1 MSSNEKKLNIKDAIN
16 LSSYPLNIRR
26 DFVEF
31 LENTYGS
38 QKHKLYLF
46 SRNETAPKL
55 FLLQMQ
61 IPAKFNNQSYDISLL
76 VYFPLNFPEIEP
88 EIFFEKIGKVKIN
101 PNCTFYIDEDT
112 LKINYSL
119 FFSWEK
125 SLDSFKSLIAE
136 LYNQFNIAFP
146 VFNLSDKH
154 NFDTDKGSDQSD
166 CVLKKNLC
174 KEIELIKPSKDQK
187 KTLPN
192 APNNI
197 YQNNNNNP
205 NNNYNNYNKDM
216 NNKMNNMNNE
226 MNNMNLNNNNNNKV
240 NIYGRKMNN
249 NDNNMNNNYNKMNN
263 NNYNMN
269 NNNNNNNMNNFR
281 NNDFNNYNRNMNNNN
296 NNINPFN
303 NNMNNNNNNN
313 FLQRNLTFKNN
324 NNYGNNQMM
333 NMNQN
338 NNPPVFDENKA
349 KAALIVLLKNNLSQ
363 KINNAIQPIT
373 SSYLKLE
380 KIKENIIKKINDYNK
395 VESKENAIRQT
406 INTLHKEMDFTITS
420 PKGIDRPDLNNLES
434 VLIISNKD
442 FYLRLAKEKAIEEY
456 ILVVK
461 KSYEKQNIDF
471 NTALN
476 LIRTNSRNIFFLKYK
491 NANPFGY

>member
-1 MSSNEKKLNIKDAIN
+1 MSSKLKIKDAIN
-16 LSSYPLNIRR
+16 MCNYPINIKR

-31 LENTYGS
+31 LETTYGS

-46 SRNETAPKL
+46 ARNETAPKL
-55 FLLQMQ
+55 FLLQLQ

-125 SLDSFKSLIAE
+125 NINSFKVLIAE

-154 NFDTDKGSDQSD
+154 LETDKGSDQSD

-174 KEIELIKPSKDQK
+174 KEIELIKPSNESKQNI
-187 KTLPN
+187 PN
-192 APNNI
+192 YYQNNN
-197 YQNNNNNP
+197 QNNNNNNQNNNYNNNQ
-205 NNNYNNYNKDM
+205 NNNYNNYNKDF
-216 NNKMNNMNNE
+216 NNNINNLNND
-226 MNNMNLNNNNNNKV
+226 MNNMNLNNNNNMTNL
-240 NIYGRKMNN
+240 YGRNMNV
-249 NDNNMNNNYNKMNN
+249 NDNNMNYNYNNPNTNLKVNNNMKNNYRINNFNTYNRNNTLNNKMNN
-263 NNYNMN
+263 INSYD
-269 NNNNNNNMNNFR
+269 NNNNNNMNN
-281 NNDFNNYNRNMNNNN
+281 NMNNNYNMNNQNN
-296 NNINPFN
+296 NNIN
-303 NNMNNNNNNN
+303 NNN
-313 FLQRNLTFKNN
+313 FNI
-324 NNYGNNQMM
+324 
-333 NMNQN
+333 
-338 NNPPVFDENKA
+338 PPPFDENKS
-349 KAALIVLLKNNLSQ
+349 KLALINLLKNNLSQ

-373 SSYLKLE
+373 ASYIKLE
-380 KIKENIIKKINDYNK
+380 KIKENILRKINDFDK
-395 VESKENAIRQT
+395 VESKENVIRQT
-406 INTLHKEMDFTITS
+406 INTLYKEMDFTITS
-420 PKGIDRPDLNNLES
+420 PKSVEKPDLNNLES

-456 ILVVK
+456 ILLVK

-491 NANPFGY
+491 NTNSFGY

>member
-16 LSSYPLNIRR
+16 LSNYPLNIRK

-46 SRNETAPKL
+46 SRNKTAPKIFL
-55 FLLQMQ
+55 FQMQ

-125 SLDSFKSLIAE
+125 SLDSFKLLIAE

-146 VFNLSDKH
+146 VFNLSDKN
-154 NFDTDKGSDQSD
+154 NFDTDKGNDDQSD

-174 KEIELIKPSKDQK
+174 KEIELIKPSKEPKQN
-187 KTLPN
+187 LPN
-192 APNNI
+192 IPNNI
-197 YQNNNNNP
+197 YQNNNNNL
-205 NNNYNNYNKDM
+205 NNYNNYNKDM
-216 NNKMNNMNNE
+216 NNKMNNLNNE
-226 MNNMNLNNNNNNKV
+226 MNNMNLNNNNTNNNKV
-240 NIYGRKMNN
+240 NIYGRRANN
-249 NDNNMNNNYNKMNN
+249 NDNNMNNNYNKM
-263 NNYNMN
+263 
-269 NNNNNNNMNNFR
+269 NNNMNNFR
-281 NNDFNNYNRNMNNNN
+281 NNDFNNYNRNPNNNN
-296 NNINPFN
+296 NLN
-303 NNMNNNNNNN
+303 NNFNRNMPNNNN
-313 FLQRNLTFKNN
+313 FNN
-324 NNYGNNQMM
+324 NNDFGNNQMI

-338 NNPPVFDENKA
+338 NNPPMFDENKA

-395 VESKENAIRQT
+395 VENKENAIRQT
-406 INTLHKEMDFTITS
+406 INTLYKEMDFTITS
-420 PKGIDRPDLNNLES
+420 QKDIERPDLNNLES

-456 ILVVK
+456 ILIIK

-491 NANPFGY
+491 NANPYGY

>member
-55 FLLQMQ
+55 FLLQIQ

-269 NNNNNNNMNNFR
+269 NK
-281 NNDFNNYNRNMNNNN
+281 
-296 NNINPFN
+296 
-303 NNMNNNNNNN
+303 
-313 FLQRNLTFKNN
+313 T
-324 NNYGNNQMM
+324 
-333 NMNQN
+333 
-338 NNPPVFDENKA
+338 
-349 KAALIVLLKNNLSQ
+349 
-363 KINNAIQPIT
+363 
-373 SSYLKLE
+373 
-380 KIKENIIKKINDYNK
+380 II
-395 VESKENAIRQT
+395 
-406 INTLHKEMDFTITS
+406 
-420 PKGIDRPDLNNLES
+420 
-434 VLIISNKD
+434 II
-442 FYLRLAKEKAIEEY
+442 I
-456 ILVVK
+456 
-461 KSYEKQNIDF
+461 
-471 NTALN
+471 
-476 LIRTNSRNIFFLKYK
+476 
-491 NANPFGY
+491 

>member
-16 LSSYPLNIRR
+16 LSNYPLSIRR

-46 SRNETAPKL
+46 SRNETAPKIFL
-55 FLLQMQ
+55 FQMQ

-154 NFDTDKGSDQSD
+154 NFETDKGNDQSD

-174 KEIELIKPSKDQK
+174 KEIELIKPSKAQNK
-187 KTLPN
+187 NLPN

-197 YQNNNNNP
+197 YKNNINNNNNP
-205 NNNYNNYNKDM
+205 NNYNNYNKDM
-216 NNKMNNMNNE
+216 NNIMNNMNNE
-226 MNNMNLNNNNNNKV
+226 MNNMNLNNNNKNNNNKV

-263 NNYNMN
+263 NF
-269 NNNNNNNMNNFR
+269 NNNNMNNFR
-281 NNDFNNYNRNMNNNN
+281 NNDFNNYNRNTANN
-296 NNINPFN
+296 NNINTFNNN
-303 NNMNNNNNNN
+303 NNMNINLNRNMPNNNFNNNN
-313 FLQRNLTFKNN
+313 F
-324 NNYGNNQMM
+324 GNNQMM

-338 NNPPVFDENKA
+338 NNIFDENKA

-420 PKGIDRPDLNNLES
+420 PKGIDRPDLNDLES

-442 FYLRLAKEKAIEEY
+442 YYLRLAKEKTIEEY
-456 ILVVK
+456 ILIVK

-491 NANPFGY
+491 NANPYGY

>member
-1 MSSNEKKLNIKDAIN
+1 MSSKLKIKDAIN
-16 LSSYPLNIRR
+16 MCNYPINIKR

-31 LENTYGS
+31 LETTYGS

-46 SRNETAPKL
+46 ARNETAPKL
-55 FLLQMQ
+55 FLLQLQ

-125 SLDSFKSLIAE
+125 NINSFKVLIAE

-154 NFDTDKGSDQSD
+154 LETDKGSDQSD

-174 KEIELIKPSKDQK
+174 KEIELIKPSNESKQNI
-187 KTLPN
+187 PN
-192 APNNI
+192 YYQNNN
-197 YQNNNNNP
+197 QNNNNNNQNNNYNNKQ
-205 NNNYNNYNKDM
+205 NNNYNNYNKDF
-216 NNKMNNMNNE
+216 NNNINNLNND
-226 MNNMNLNNNNNNKV
+226 MNNMNLNNNNNMTNL
-240 NIYGRKMNN
+240 YGRNMNV
-249 NDNNMNNNYNKMNN
+249 NDNNMNYNYNNPNTNLKVNNNMKNNYRINNFNTYNRNNTLNNKMNN
-263 NNYNMN
+263 INSYD
-269 NNNNNNNMNNFR
+269 NNNNNNMNN
-281 NNDFNNYNRNMNNNN
+281 NMNNNYNMNNQNN
-296 NNINPFN
+296 NNIN
-303 NNMNNNNNNN
+303 NNN
-313 FLQRNLTFKNN
+313 FNI
-324 NNYGNNQMM
+324 
-333 NMNQN
+333 
-338 NNPPVFDENKA
+338 PPPFDENKS
-349 KAALIVLLKNNLSQ
+349 KLALINLLKNNLSQ

-373 SSYLKLE
+373 ASYIKLE
-380 KIKENIIKKINDYNK
+380 KIKENILRKINDFDK
-395 VESKENAIRQT
+395 VESKENVIRQT
-406 INTLHKEMDFTITS
+406 INTLYKEMDFTITS
-420 PKGIDRPDLNNLES
+420 PKSVEKPDLNNLES

-456 ILVVK
+456 ILLVK

-491 NANPFGY
+491 NTNSFGY

>member
-1 MSSNEKKLNIKDAIN
+1 MSQE
-16 LSSYPLNIRR
+16 
-26 DFVEF
+26 
-31 LENTYGS
+31 
-38 QKHKLYLF
+38 KLY
-46 SRNETAPKL
+46 
-55 FLLQMQ
+55 
-61 IPAKFNNQSYDISLL
+61 
-76 VYFPLNFPEIEP
+76 
-88 EIFFEKIGKVKIN
+88 
-101 PNCTFYIDEDT
+101 
-112 LKINYSL
+112 
-119 FFSWEK
+119 
-125 SLDSFKSLIAE
+125 
-136 LYNQFNIAFP
+136 
-146 VFNLSDKH
+146 
-154 NFDTDKGSDQSD
+154 
-166 CVLKKNLC
+166 
-174 KEIELIKPSKDQK
+174 
-187 KTLPN
+187 
-192 APNNI
+192 
-197 YQNNNNNP
+197 
-205 NNNYNNYNKDM
+205 
-216 NNKMNNMNNE
+216 
-226 MNNMNLNNNNNNKV
+226 
-240 NIYGRKMNN
+240 
-249 NDNNMNNNYNKMNN
+249 
-263 NNYNMN
+263 
-269 NNNNNNNMNNFR
+269 
-281 NNDFNNYNRNMNNNN
+281 

-406 INTLHKEMDFTITS
+406 ISTLHKEMDFTITS

>member
-16 LSSYPLNIRR
+16 LSSYPINIRR

-154 NFDTDKGSDQSD
+154 NFDTDKGNDQSD

-174 KEIELIKPSKDQK
+174 KEIELIKPSKEQK

-192 APNNI
+192 VPNNI

-205 NNNYNNYNKDM
+205 NNNNYNNYNKDM

-226 MNNMNLNNNNNNKV
+226 MNNMNLNNNNNNKNKV

-269 NNNNNNNMNNFR
+269 NNNNNNNNMNNFR
-281 NNDFNNYNRNMNNNN
+281 NNDFSNYNRNMNNNN
-296 NNINPFN
+296 NNNNN
-303 NNMNNNNNNN
+303 NNMNNN
-313 FLQRNLTFKNN
+313 FLQRNLTFKN

-338 NNPPVFDENKA
+338 NNPPIFDENKA

-406 INTLHKEMDFTITS
+406 INTLYKEMDFTITS
-420 PKGIDRPDLNNLES
+420 PKGIDKPDLNNLES